1 MIKFTRIKTKGR
13 QPCAEGK
20 TMNIFDTV
28 YEINKNHPEK
38 RAMSMTTDSGET
50 RIYTYGQV
58 FEKIEEYANA
68 LLSSGVKAGDRVA
81 FVSESCPEW
90 NMAFFAVCKIRATAA
105 LVDASLTGDEIHE
118 FVERSDVR
126 AAFVSQRAAEK
137 MGDFSKY
144 QFPVFNILDGSLAST
159 SAERVSD
166 SLPATEDAD
175 TDVACVIFS
184 SGTTRKSAGI
194 MHYHHTLIETAQMTI
209 NVQGLHENDRY
220 LSILPNS
227 HIYGLICLIMGPHL
241 TGADVHFV
249 DSITAENI
257 LAAFAEYHPTIL
269 PAVPKVY
276 ELFRSAIL
284 RKINSKKAT
293 RIMFEKF
300 FPICYDLRKKNGSL
314 LGKKLFSS
322 IHEGFGG
329 SLRVLCSAG
338 APLSSEV
345 ADFYYGVGL
354 NMIITYGA
362 TETNI
367 PTIGN
372 VPGDLQTDSCG
383 KPYPAVDLKLSDSG
397 ELLIKSPFLMKGYF
411 RDEEAT
417 KQTLTEDG
425 WFKTGDVGFIDDKGY
440 VHVTGRSK
448 ENIVLATGKKVTPDD
463 IEEKYLGIDGVKEM
477 VICGVP
483 VDDKDYDEVHM
494 FVVPE
499 FADLKAKIEEQIKEK
514 GADLVQYMKV
524 AKVHFLDEI
533 PRTSGLA
540 KPKRYLLKKMALDN
554 RENTEVVEE
563 ASSAQE
569 ETVLGKIIAM
579 VSAVS
584 GTPASQLSAETK
596 LFAQLSLDSLSSVD
610 LAMEIE
616 SAYNIDVEK
625 SFNKEMTIGD
635 IVAII
640 EGDTPATNEEK
651 PEDNEIYPKEK
662 TDGDYKIY
670 NAIRNTITTFHKVK
684 VEGAEN
690 IPDQKGYIICAN
702 HVSKLDYLYIA
713 QALSKEKFQKLCCMA
728 KKELF
733 KNDPIS
739 RQLVKSTGMVPV
751 DRGGMGNSKS
761 IKALCEKLQDNWG
774 VVIHP
779 EGTRSEDGVFR
790 SMKHGASVLSVESGA
805 PIIPAYINGAL
816 EACPKGTK
824 LIKFY
829 NWEKKEKYQ
838 IDVKFGAPVYPDGKT
853 VEEITAEVQNA
864 ILKLQDECRK

>member
-1 MIKFTRIKTKGR
+1 
-13 QPCAEGK
+13 
-20 TMNIFDTV
+20 MNIFDTI
-28 YEINKNHPEK
+28 YEINKHHLQK
-38 RAMSMTTDSGET
+38 CAMSITTDSGEK
-50 RIYTYGQV
+50 RIYTYGEA
-58 FEKIEEYANA
+58 FEKAEEYAELLVNA
-68 LLSSGVKAGDRVA
+68 GVKAGDRVA

-90 NMAFFAVCKIRATAA
+90 NIAFFASCKIRATAA
-105 LVDASLTGDEIHE
+105 LVDASLTGDEIDD
-118 FVERSDVR
+118 FVTRSDVR
-126 AAFVSQRAAEK
+126 AAFFSPKAAAK
-137 MGDFSKY
+137 IGDFSKY
-144 QFPVFNILDGSLAST
+144 QFPIFNILDGSIYET
-159 SAERVSD
+159 SVKTVSAD
-166 SLPATEDAD
+166 LPATDDAD
-175 TDVACVIFS
+175 TDVACIIFS
-184 SGTTRKSAGI
+184 SGTTRKSAGV

-209 NVQGLHENDRY
+209 NVQGLNENDRY
-220 LSILPNS
+220 LGLLPNS

-249 DSITAENI
+249 DSLTAENI

-276 ELFRSAIL
+276 ELFRNAIM

-293 RIMFEKF
+293 KVLFEKF

-314 LGKKLFSS
+314 LGKKIFSS
-322 IHEGFGG
+322 INEGLGG

-338 APLSSEV
+338 APLSKEV

-354 NMIITYGA
+354 NILITYGA

-372 VPGDLQTDSCG
+372 VLGDIQPDSCG
-383 KPYPAVDLKLSDSG
+383 KPYPAIKLEMDESG
-397 ELLIKSPFLMKGYF
+397 EFLIKSPFLMKGYF

-417 KQTLTEDG
+417 KEMFTEDG

-448 ENIVLATGKKVTPDD
+448 ENIVLATGKKITPDD

-483 VDDKDYDEVHM
+483 VQDKDYDEVHM

-499 FADLKAKIEEQIKEK
+499 FADLKAKIEEQIKAK
-514 GADLVQYMKV
+514 GVDLVQYMKI

-540 KPKRYLLKKMALDN
+540 KPKRYLLKKFAMEHGND
-554 RENTEVVEE
+554 VEF
-563 ASSAQE
+563 AE
-569 ETVLGKIIAM
+569 EITVDDETTFGKIIKI
-579 VSAVS
+579 VSMVS
-584 GTPASQLSAETK
+584 GTSASQLSTDTK
-596 LFAQLSLDSLSSVD
+596 LFVDLALDSLSSVD

-616 SAYNIDVEK
+616 SVFGIDAEK
-625 SFNKEMTIGD
+625 SFNKDMTIGD
-635 IVAII
+635 VVSLVDGGIVKI
-640 EGDTPATNEEK
+640 EETEQNE
-651 PEDNEIYPKEK
+651 NEVYPKDK
-662 TDGDYKIY
+662 TDGDYRFY
-670 NAIRNTITTFHKVK
+670 NTVRNVVTAFHKVS
-684 VEGAEN
+684 VDGADN
-690 IPDQKGYIICAN
+690 IPDDKGYIICAN

-713 QALSKEKFQKLCCMA
+713 EALSKEKFQKLCCMA

-733 KNDPIS
+733 KDSPIH
-739 RQLVKSTGMVPV
+739 RQLIKSTGMVPM
-751 DRGGMGNSKS
+751 DRGGMNNAKS
-761 IKALCEKLQDNWG
+761 MKALCEKLNDNWG

-790 SMKHGASVLSVESGA
+790 SMKHGASVLAVEANA
-805 PIIPAYINGAL
+805 PIVPAYISGAL

-838 IDVKFGAPVYPDGKT
+838 IDVNFGEPVYPDGKT

-864 ILKLQDECRK
+864 ILKLQDECKK